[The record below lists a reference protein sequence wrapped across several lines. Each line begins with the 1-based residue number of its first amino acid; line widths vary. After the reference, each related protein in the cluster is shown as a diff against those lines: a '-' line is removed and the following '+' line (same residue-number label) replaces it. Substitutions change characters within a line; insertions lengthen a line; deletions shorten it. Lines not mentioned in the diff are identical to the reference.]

1 MFHNDAKLRQ
11 SRQRRIK
18 NYRKIIAFLEIIA
31 KLRLEKNIEV
41 MYYTVSNQQQE
52 QQQSQQMVLNVLVH

>member
-1 MFHNDAKLRQ
+1 MLDF
-11 SRQRRIK
+11 
-18 NYRKIIAFLEIIA
+18 FT
-31 KLRLEKNIEV
+31 KLRLENNIEV

>member
-1 MFHNDAKLRQ
+1 M
-11 SRQRRIK
+11 
-18 NYRKIIAFLEIIA
+18 EIIA